1 MRSSNLPEHSASS
14 VVVFCLVLLR
24 MGFGLLRLVAKCTVR
39 SYRTFSPLPV
49 LPVFTSGHR
58 RYGFLFHFPSR
69 CRARPLAGILLFGAR
84 TFLPACL
91 TRCAATVC
99 FARVRRDYSMRCG
112 SLGNAGAARGAPS
125 GIEPLA
131 GRLQGGIVLRFGGGG
146 GLQLALIAGHIGL
159 CLLRTGARGGE
170 VALQV
175 GNFAAGAV
183 LRTQGLAESGLRA
196 Q

>member
-1 MRSSNLPEHSASS
+1 
-14 VVVFCLVLLR
+14 
-24 MGFGLLRLVAKCTVR
+24 
-39 SYRTFSPLPV
+39 
-49 LPVFTSGHR
+49 
-58 RYGFLFHFPSR
+58 
-69 CRARPLAGILLFGAR
+69 
-84 TFLPACL
+84 
-91 TRCAATVC
+91 
-99 FARVRRDYSMRCG
+99 MRCG
-112 SLGNAGAARGAPS
+112 ALGNAGAARGAPS

-131 GRLQGGIVLRFGGGG
+131 GRLQGGIVLRFGSGG